1 MFDLGMSELL
11 VIGGVALVVIGPKD
25 LPELFR
31 SLGKFTAKLRAMG
44 REFSRA
50 MEAAADEAGVKDVA
64 KDLKAV
70 TSPRSLGLDAV
81 KDAADKFQ
89 KWDPLKNAATPTKPV
104 ASGTIRGPVLPEGSI
119 PPTPAAASA
128 AAPAAE
134 APAAVAEVPAPAAS
148 PAAPLPGPATQAQFD
163 KKAAKAAILRET
175 AEKLKALDAAPAAAP
190 AEAPAKKPRAPRKPK
205 TPKAD
210 A

>member
-11 VIGGVALVVIGPKD
+11 VIGVVALVVIGPKD

-104 ASGTIRGPVLPEGSI
+104 ASGTIRGPVLAEGSI
-119 PPTPAAASA
+119 PPTPAAAV
-128 AAPAAE
+128 PAAE
-134 APAAVAEVPAPAAS
+134 APAAVAEVPAPAA
-148 PAAPLPGPATQAQFD
+148 PMPGPATQTQFD

-205 TPKAD
+205 TPEAD

>member
-11 VIGGVALVVIGPKD
+11 VIGVVGLVVIGPKD

-104 ASGTIRGPVLPEGSI
+104 QSGTIRGPVLPEGSI
-119 PPTPAAASA
+119 PPTPAAA
-128 AAPAAE
+128 PAAE
-134 APAAVAEVPAPAAS
+134 APAAVAEVPAPAAA
-148 PAAPLPGPATQAQFD
+148 PAAPLPGPATQTQFD

>member
-11 VIGGVALVVIGPKD
+11 VIGVVALVVIGPKD

-104 ASGTIRGPVLPEGSI
+104 QSGTIRGPVLPEGSI
-119 PPTPAAASA
+119 PPSPAA

-134 APAAVAEVPAPAAS
+134 APAAVAEVPAPV
-148 PAAPLPGPATQAQFD
+148 APLPGPATQTQFD

-205 TPKAD
+205 TPEAD

>member
-11 VIGGVALVVIGPKD
+11 VIGVVALVVIGPKD
-25 LPELFR
+25 LHELFR

-104 ASGTIRGPVLPEGSI
+104 QSGTIRGPVLPEGSI
-119 PPTPAAASA
+119 PPTPAAA
-128 AAPAAE
+128 
-134 APAAVAEVPAPAAS
+134 
-148 PAAPLPGPATQAQFD
+148 PLPGPATQTQFD

>member
-11 VIGGVALVVIGPKD
+11 VIGVVALVVIGPKD

-104 ASGTIRGPVLPEGSI
+104 
-119 PPTPAAASA
+119 
-128 AAPAAE
+128 
-134 APAAVAEVPAPAAS
+134 
-148 PAAPLPGPATQAQFD
+148 D
-163 KKAAKAAILRET
+163 
-175 AEKLKALDAAPAAAP
+175 
-190 AEAPAKKPRAPRKPK
+190 RKS
-205 TPKAD
+205 TRLNSSH
-210 A
+210 

>member
-11 VIGGVALVVIGPKD
+11 VIGVVALVVIGPKD

-119 PPTPAAASA
+119 PPTPAAA
-128 AAPAAE
+128 PAAE
-134 APAAVAEVPAPAAS
+134 APAAVAEVPAPAAA
-148 PAAPLPGPATQAQFD
+148 PAAPLPGPATQTQFD

-205 TPKAD
+205 TPEAD

>member
-11 VIGGVALVVIGPKD
+11 VIGVVALVVIGPKD

-104 ASGTIRGPVLPEGSI
+104 QSGTIRGPVLPEGSI
-119 PPTPAAASA
+119 PPTPAAAPS
-128 AAPAAE
+128 AE
-134 APAAVAEVPAPAAS
+134 APAAVAEVPAPAA
-148 PAAPLPGPATQAQFD
+148 PLPGPATQTQFD

>member
-11 VIGGVALVVIGPKD
+11 VIGVVALVVIGPKD

-104 ASGTIRGPVLPEGSI
+104 QSGTIRGPVLPEGSI
-119 PPTPAAASA
+119 PPTPAAAPA

-205 TPKAD
+205 TPEAD